1 MPEMIAKN
9 APDARFSANPEALF
23 RSRLAQIESRIAQ
36 ACREAGRERSEVRL
50 LPITKTVPAQMLRHA
65 FAAGLRDFAE
75 NKVQEAQGKIDALRD
90 LPVDWTMV
98 GHLQSNKAAAM
109 LAFAR
114 EFHALD
120 SLPLARRLNRMLAQE
135 ERFLTVYVQVNTSGE
150 PSKYGMEPEALPEF
164 LDALQACPQLRP
176 RGLMTLAVFSGDSEK
191 VRACFRL
198 LRDLRDRAIET
209 HPGVRGLSMGMSG
222 DYEDAIR
229 EGATVVR
236 IGQGIFGQRP
246 TPDGHYWP
254 GTHPSKAAGHTG

>member
-1 MPEMIAKN
+1 LIEIIEQN
-9 APDARFSANPEALF
+9 WSLSRFTQNPQRLF
-23 RSRLAQIESRIAQ
+23 GSRLAQIEIRITR
-36 ACREAGRERSEVRL
+36 ACREAGRDRSDVRM
-50 LPITKTVPAQMLRHA
+50 LPITKTVPAEILRHA
-65 FAAGLRDFAE
+65 FAAGLRNFAE
-75 NKVQEAQGKIDALRD
+75 NKVQEALGKIGALSD
-90 LPVDWTMV
+90 LPIDWTMV

-120 SLPLARRLNRMLAQE
+120 SLSLAKLLNRILAQE
-135 ERFLTVYVQVNTSGE
+135 ERVLDVYVQVNTSGE
-150 PSKYGMEPEALPEF
+150 PSKYGMEPKALPGF
-164 LDALQACPQLRP
+164 LDALRDCPHLRP
-176 RGLMTLAVFSGDSEK
+176 RGLMTLAVFSSESEK

-198 LRDLRDRAIET
+198 LRQLRDQSLDE
-209 HPGVRGLSMGMSG
+209 HPQVRGLSMGMSG